1 MGSRKED
8 FVGQAC
14 GNQCQVMLFF
24 CFFFFLVEDARVV
37 VVFGALFCFY
47 MFLFNSSLII

>member
-1 MGSRKED
+1 MGLRKED

-14 GNQCQVMLFF
+14 GNQCQVLLFV
-24 CFFFFLVEDARVV
+24 CLFFLVEDAKVV